1 MQVTIGRQ
9 SCIMYIRGSV
19 EGDANGRISNA
30 MDVVKR
36 NQQVYVKVIS
46 VSERKLSSSM
56 KDVDQHTGKD
66 LLPLKKIGEEDGL

>member
-1 MQVTIGRQ
+1 
-9 SCIMYIRGSV
+9 
-19 EGDANGRISNA
+19 